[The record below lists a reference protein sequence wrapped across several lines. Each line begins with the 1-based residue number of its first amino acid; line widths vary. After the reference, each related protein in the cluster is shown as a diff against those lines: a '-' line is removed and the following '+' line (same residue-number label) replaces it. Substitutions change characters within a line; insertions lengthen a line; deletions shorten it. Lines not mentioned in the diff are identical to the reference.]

1 MNIVDLYV
9 QNLTK
14 DGVNNIALKNDI
26 KLSSDELDFT
36 YNYIKNNYKDALRN
50 KNNFNLEDYKKKF
63 SEENF
68 DKLNSLLKKYINYL

>member
-26 KLSSDELDFT
+26 KLSNDELDFT
-36 YNYIKNNYKDALRN
+36 YNYIKKI
-50 KNNFNLEDYKKKF
+50 FFETF
-63 SEENF
+63 
-68 DKLNSLLKKYINYL
+68 KL